1 MSPEDAKFASL
12 DELSQDL
19 APNQQYGRSKLAGIL
34 YTYYLTH
41 HIHASHPRILAN
53 ATQSGFVETKMNV
66 NDIYEPLPVAG
77 YGRSVLM
84 APLKKRPVAGSHQ
97 HTLLRHYDGEVRG
110 VSLSPLRR
118 RSKLARNEELG
129 E

>member
-1 MSPEDAKFASL
+1 MPKDMKLASL
-12 DELSQDL
+12 DELNQDL
-19 APNQQYGRSKLAGIL
+19 GLNQQYGRSKLSGIL
-34 YTYYLTH
+34 YACYLTRH
-41 HIHASHPRILAN
+41 LYTRHPKILAN
-53 ATQSGFVETKMNV
+53 ATHPSFVETGMSV
-66 NDIYEPLPVAG
+66 DDIHKPFPVAG